1 MKMLVVF
8 QKTAW
13 LRHVGHL
20 DLMRAMQRALR
31 RSGVP
36 IAFSKGF
43 NPHLLLTFAAPLSV
57 GMAGEREVMEVPLSA
72 EMSEEEFKQRLRA
85 ALPPELPCVA
95 VRAVD
100 DRHPAPMAQL
110 LAASYLIEI
119 KENADALLAAIPR
132 LMEKDSVMALRKTK
146 SGEKLTDIRPMIY
159 ELRALNNS
167 SFACTLA
174 LCEAATCKPELLLDA
189 LSQEA
194 GLAERPRAMCTRTQ
208 LLGKDFTPL
217 ELL

>member
-8 QKTAW
+8 EKKER

-36 IAFSKGF
+36 IAFSQGF
-43 NPHLLLTFAAPLSV
+43 NPHLLVTFAAPLSV
-57 GMAGEREVMEVPLSA
+57 GMPGLREVMEVPLSA
-72 EMSEEEFKQRLRA
+72 EISEEEFKEKLRA

-95 VRAVD
+95 VR
-100 DRHPAPMAQL
+100 
-110 LAASYLIEI
+110 
-119 KENADALLAAIPR
+119 
-132 LMEKDSVMALRKTK
+132 
-146 SGEKLTDIRPMIY
+146 
-159 ELRALNNS
+159 
-167 SFACTLA
+167 
-174 LCEAATCKPELLLDA
+174 
-189 LSQEA
+189 
-194 GLAERPRAMCTRTQ
+194 TQ

>member
-8 QKTAW
+8 EKKER

-36 IAFSKGF
+36 VAFSQGF

-57 GMAGEREVMEVPLSA
+57 GMSGLREVMEVPLSA
-72 EMSEEEFKQRLRA
+72 DISEEEFKEKLRA

-100 DRHPAPMAQL
+100 DRHPAPMAL
-110 LAASYLIEI
+110 LYAAAYRVTMLEQAE
-119 KENADALLAAIPR
+119 KTLAAIPD
-132 LMEKDSVMALRKTK
+132 LMRKESVMMLKKTK
-146 SGEKLTDIRPMIY
+146 SGEKMADIRPMIY
-159 ELRALNNS
+159 ELKPVDGS
-167 SFACTLA
+167 SFDCVLA
-174 LCEAATCKPELLLDA
+174 LCEAASCKPELLLDA
-189 LSQEA
+189 LAREA
-194 GLAERPRAMCTRTQ
+194 GLAERPRYRCVRTQ
-208 LLGKDFTPL
+208 LLGRDFMPL

>member
-1 MKMLVVF
+1 MLVVF
-8 QKTAW
+8 EKTER

-57 GMAGEREVMEVPLSA
+57 GMSGLREVMEVPLSEA
-72 EMSEEEFKQRLRA
+72 ISESEFKEKLRA

-110 LAASYLIEI
+110 YAASYKMSV
-119 KENADALLAAIPR
+119 KENAEALISAIPSF
-132 LMEKDSVMALRKTK
+132 LEKDSVMALRKTK

-159 ELRALNNS
+159 DLKALDGETV
-167 SFACTLA
+167 ACTLA

-189 LSQEA
+189 LAKEA
-194 GLAERPRAMCTRTQ
+194 GLEARPRVICARTQ
-208 LLGKDFTPL
+208 LYGRDFVPL

>member
-8 QKTAW
+8 EKTER

-57 GMAGEREVMEVPLSA
+57 GMSGLREVMEVPLS
-72 EMSEEEFKQRLRA
+72 EEISEEDFKEKLRA

-100 DRHPAPMAQL
+100 DRHPAPMAL
-110 LAASYLIEI
+110 LCAASYRISV
-119 KENADALLAAIPR
+119 KENAEVLISAIPDF
-132 LMEKDSVMALRKTK
+132 LQKGSIMALRKTK

-159 ELRALNNS
+159 DLKAIDHDTID
-167 SFACTLA
+167 CTLA

-189 LSQEA
+189 LAEEA
-194 GLAERPRAMCTRTQ
+194 GLEARPRVICARTQ
-208 LLGKDFTPL
+208 LYGKDFIPL
-217 ELL
+217 EML

>member
-8 QKTAW
+8 EKKERV
-13 LRHVGHL
+13 RHVGHL

-36 IAFSKGF
+36 IAFSNGF

-57 GMAGEREVMEVPLSA
+57 GMAGKREIMEVPLSA
-72 EMSEEEFKQRLRA
+72 EISEEDFKRKLRA
-85 ALPPELPCVA
+85 ALPPDLPCVA

-110 LAASYLIEI
+110 AAASYSIRLL
-119 KENADALLAAIPR
+119 ENATPMLAAVPR
-132 LMEKDSVMALRKTK
+132 LMEKDTVMALRKTK

-159 ELRALNNS
+159 ALEPAGEDTL
-167 SFACTLA
+167 ACTLA

-189 LSQEA
+189 LREEA
-194 GLAERPRAMCTRTQ
+194 GLAERPRALCVRTQ
-208 LLGKDFTPL
+208 LLGRDMTPL

>member
-57 GMAGEREVMEVPLSA
+57 GMAGEREVMEVPLSG
-72 EMSEEEFKQRLRA
+72 EISEEEFNSYFAENPVVVLD
-85 ALPPELPCVA
+85 L
-95 VRAVD
+95 
-100 DRHPAPMAQL
+100 ML
-110 LAASYLIEI
+110 LH
-119 KENADALLAAIPR
+119 
-132 LMEKDSVMALRKTK
+132 
-146 SGEKLTDIRPMIY
+146 
-159 ELRALNNS
+159 
-167 SFACTLA
+167 
-174 LCEAATCKPELLLDA
+174 LLLWYNPMH
-189 LSQEA
+189 LY
-194 GLAERPRAMCTRTQ
+194 P
-208 LLGKDFTPL
+208 
-217 ELL
+217 

>member
-8 QKTAW
+8 EKTER
-13 LRHVGHL
+13 LRHVRHL

-57 GMAGEREVMEVPLSA
+57 GMSGLREVMEVPLSEA
-72 EMSEEEFKQRLRA
+72 ISESEFKEKLRA
-85 ALPPELPCVA
+85 ALPPELPCMA

-110 LAASYLIEI
+110 YAASYQMSV
-119 KENADALLAAIPR
+119 KENAEALISAIPSF
-132 LMEKDSVMALRKTK
+132 LEKDSVMALRKTK

-159 ELRALNNS
+159 DLKALDGETV
-167 SFACTLA
+167 ACTLA

-189 LSQEA
+189 LAKEA
-194 GLAERPRAMCTRTQ
+194 GLEARPRVICARTQ
-208 LLGKDFTPL
+208 LYGRDFVPL

>member
-8 QKTAW
+8 EKTER

-57 GMAGEREVMEVPLSA
+57 GMSGLREVMEVPLSEA
-72 EMSEEEFKQRLRA
+72 ISESEFKEKLRA

-110 LAASYLIEI
+110 YAASYQMSV
-119 KENADALLAAIPR
+119 KENAEALISAIPSF
-132 LMEKDSVMALRKTK
+132 LEKDSVMALRKTK

-159 ELRALNNS
+159 DLKALDGETV
-167 SFACTLA
+167 ACTLA

-189 LSQEA
+189 LAKEA
-194 GLAERPRAMCTRTQ
+194 GLEARPRVICARTQ
-208 LLGKDFTPL
+208 LYGRDFVPL